1 MIGHKVFLA
10 ALLTLAGHGAEAAAP
25 ARIAIII
32 DDLGY
37 ALDAG
42 RRAIDL
48 PGPVAYAILPDTP
61 RGRVLAVTAHDHG
74 KEILLHMPFE
84 AANFDGPVEPD
95 VIMLE
100 MDHTDFDRVFDR
112 AIRSVPVAI
121 GVSTHRGSLLT
132 RHPGHM
138 EWLMEAIRQHH
149 CMFFIDSYTTPE
161 SVALRVAGEAGVNAA
176 RRDVFLDDDRS
187 SPALEHEF
195 ERLKALARERGR
207 AIGIGHPYPETLDM
221 LETRLPTLAEEGYE
235 LVPVSSIVAQARG
248 TDAP

>member
-1 MIGHKVFLA
+1 MIRRKLFLA
-10 ALLTLAGHGAEAAAP
+10 ALLTLVGQAAMAAAP

-61 RGRVLAVTAHDHG
+61 RGRTLAATAHAHG

-84 AANFDGPVEPD
+84 AANFDGAVEPD
-95 VIMLE
+95 VIMID
-100 MDHTDFDRVFDR
+100 MDRADFERVFDR
-112 AIRSVPVAI
+112 AIRSVPFAI

-132 RHPGHM
+132 RHPGYM
-138 EWLMEAIRQHH
+138 EWLMDAILQHH

-161 SVALRVAGEAGVNAA
+161 SVALRIAGEAGVKAA

-187 SPALEHEF
+187 GRALEHEF
-195 ERLKALARERGR
+195 ERLKSLARERGR
-207 AIGIGHPYPETLDM
+207 AIAIGHPYPETLDM
-221 LETRLPTLAEEGYE
+221 LERRLPTLAGEGYE
-235 LVPVSSIVAQARG
+235 LVPVSSIVAQAPG
-248 TDAP
+248 IDAP